1 MSGIRLRVLTYNVHS
16 QRDDLTAL
24 ASVVRDIAPDVAI
37 LQEAPRR
44 FGWRQGCAR
53 LARRTGLVVAAGG
66 LPALGNLVLTTLRV
80 EVSGSECV
88 RFPLTPGRHL
98 RGAVLVSCR
107 IAGTRFAVA
116 GSHFSLDAAERIA
129 QAAVLKEHL
138 GALRVPVILGADL
151 NENSGGSAWRTVAD
165 ELTDV
170 ALAAGREG
178 AGDLSLCPP
187 PGADRRS
194 FHRSPVRGRGL
205 SGRFHGCGPGC
216 QRPPPRSRRHR
227 AAGLRLG
234 RTPGWTTA
242 PALGRIRRAHRRTG
256 RPT

>member
-178 AGDLSLCPP
+178 LATFPSAHPRERID
-187 PGADRRS
+187 AVFIDRRCAVADYQVVS
-194 FHRSPVRGRGL
+194 TAAA
-205 SGRFHGCGPGC
+205 
-216 QRPPPRSRRHR
+216 R
-227 AAGLRLG
+227 AASDHLPVVADIVL
-234 RTPGWTTA
+234 
-242 PALGRIRRAHRRTG
+242 PA
-256 RPT
+256 